1 MQLKALILF
10 GSCAR
15 GDQQE
20 DSDVDMLAI
29 HDDKIYRIDEYGK
42 LNFSLYSETTLSKM
56 MSDGELFA
64 LHLATESKII
74 YENDECASKL
84 FKTFR
89 YKNSYQSVIDEANIL
104 AWAIIKH
111 YDCINKPEL
120 CNKRLVWCI
129 RTICA
134 AMAAEQKKNCFSA
147 SSIVDSVPLDNMAW
161 MLKQKNNA
169 AKSPQLLVKMRE
181 FLQFYNLKQPEQVAL
196 SNDIDTCVNLFKR
209 GSMGYKFIHSLITQK
224 KLGYL

>member
-42 LNFSLYSETTLSKM
+42 LNFSLYSETILRKM
-56 MSDGELFA
+56 MLDGELFA
-64 LHLATESKII
+64 LHLVTESKIV
-74 YENDECASKL
+74 YESNACASKL

-89 YKNSYQSVIDEANIL
+89 YKSSYQSVIDDANLL
-104 AWAIIKH
+104 AWAIIKF
-111 YDCINKPEL
+111 YDLIDKPEL
-120 CNKRLVWCI
+120 CNKRLVWCV

-147 SSIVDSVPLDNMAW
+147 SSIIDSVPIDNMAW
-161 MLKQKNNA
+161 MLKQKNNVE
-169 AKSPQLLVKMRE
+169 KSPQLLIQMRG
-181 FLQFYNLKQPEQVAL
+181 FLQFYNLKQSEQVAL
-196 SNDIDTCVNLFKR
+196 CNDIDTCVNLFKR

>member
-104 AWAIIKH
+104 AWTIIKH
-111 YDCINKPEL
+111 YYCINKPEL
-120 CNKRLVWCI
+120 CNKRLVWCV

-147 SSIVDSVPLDNMAW
+147 ASIIASVPLDNMAW
-161 MLKQKNNA
+161 MLKQKSNVA
-169 AKSPQLLVKMRE
+169 RSPQLLVQMRE
-181 FLQFYNLKQPEQVAL
+181 FLQFYNLKPSEQVAL